1 MQKIAANG
9 KKQAKSNELFVPL
22 SKKEQQQ
29 LSGGARP
36 TPGAQGG

>member
-22 SKKEQQQ
+22 NKKEQQQ
-29 LSGGARP
+29 LSGGRRP
-36 TPGAQGG
+36 TPPAPGG

>member
-1 MQKIAANG
+1 MQKITANA

-29 LSGGARP
+29 LSGGFRP
-36 TPGAQGG
+36 SPPSVGG